1 MRKRWML
8 LPLVVLGSVVGN
20 PWCDL
25 AAAEDSNLI
34 TDPATGIVY
43 RKQYKTVERPVVETR
58 MEQKVVTVSTPETV
72 SELEPVSQTYFT
84 PVVRYGLEPR
94 WHGLWNPFT
103 PATLAYHYVP
113 RTQWEARTETY
124 NRVKSSTRWVAEQ
137 RVVNEPTR
145 VVRMEQRQQEELV
158 AVGVTNP
165 SGTPGIG
172 PSTSGT
178 QVASLPTSA
187 GLSAISTGPVT
198 YVAPPIRTEI
208 RGGMAPTVLDPYSTR
223 VNVARSPGGTFFR

>member
-8 LPLVVLGSVVGN
+8 LPLVLLGSVVGN

-25 AAAEDSNLI
+25 ASAEETNLI

-43 RKQYKTVERPVVETR
+43 RKEYKTVERPVVETR
-58 MEQKVVTVSTPETV
+58 MEQKVVTVSTPQTV

-94 WHGLWNPFT
+94 WHGVWNPFV
-103 PATLAYHYVP
+103 PDTLAYHYVP

-124 NRVKSSTRWVAEQ
+124 NRVKTSTRWVAEQ

-145 VVRMEQRQQEELV
+145 VVRMEKQQKEELV
-158 AVGVTNP
+158 AVGVTTP
-165 SGTPGIG
+165 SRAPNI
-172 PSTSGT
+172 SGT
-178 QVASLPTSA
+178 QVASLPPSA
-187 GLSAISTGPVT
+187 GLTTISTGPVT

-223 VNVARSPGGTFFR
+223 VNVVRIPAGTYFR